1 MGWIATFSLP
11 SLWSQTSQ
19 IWKQDIWQ
27 CIFVVY
33 MLFAPVGLMC
43 VPQLVSVH
51 AVTSGPILQ
60 PFSMSDPAISTDTH
74 TAGTTEAG
82 LDQQQLPEQSSS
94 RAESAAN
101 QKASGE
107 QEPEDHT
114 PVVAP
119 SAESIRQGIME
130 ARPQAYIP
138 AQKRC
143 ICACSYWAV

>member
-1 MGWIATFSLP
+1 
-11 SLWSQTSQ
+11 
-19 IWKQDIWQ
+19 
-27 CIFVVY
+27 
-33 MLFAPVGLMC
+33 
-43 VPQLVSVH
+43 
-51 AVTSGPILQ
+51 
-60 PFSMSDPAISTDTH
+60 MSDSATSTDTH

-94 RAESAAN
+94 RAESAADP
-101 QKASGE
+101 KASGK

-138 AQKRC
+138 AHRRC
-143 ICACSYWAV
+143 ICACFYWAV